1 MITSDQGAR
10 ACSARSASEPNDLAL
25 ATDGVTNHSGTRRGR
40 NMNARRRVIGGGLA
54 VGVLLLTA
62 APAGAGQPQVQN
74 LQGTFTETAT
84 GANLGY
90 DIHGSAKMSIGANG
104 TNVTVNIAGLDPTKS
119 YGSHLH
125 NGTCA
130 SGGGGHYQHD
140 PSGGVTPPNELW
152 LSSTDDAQGPLRPN
166 PGGVAHG
173 SGSATWEARISSANT
188 NARSVVVHEP
198 GSGVRITCADL
209 T

>member
-1 MITSDQGAR
+1 
-10 ACSARSASEPNDLAL
+10 
-25 ATDGVTNHSGTRRGR
+25 
-40 NMNARRRVIGGGLA
+40 MNARLRVIGGGLA

-74 LQGTFTETAT
+74 LHGTFAETAT

-104 TNVTVNIAGLDPTKS
+104 TTVTVNISGLDPAKS

-130 SGGGGHYQHD
+130 TGGGGHYQD
-140 PSGGVTPPNELW
+140 VPGPAVTPPNELW
-152 LSSTDDAQGPLRPN
+152 LSSTDDPEGPLRPN
-166 PGGVAHG
+166 PGGVARG
-173 SGSATWEARISSANT
+173 RGSATWEARISSAGT

-198 GSGVRITCADL
+198 GVTGPNRITCADL